1 LIEFVMTKDRQATAA
16 TFDPLRGFTGR
27 DGAVDDAAKTEVLGS
42 AGIGDPVDCLRE
54 ADDRFA
60 LALGNA
66 VIAGWAQLAREDQE
80 RLFELAVSAGRVG
93 GRNEVLREDLAK
105 FLHDHHERTAPPRR

>member
-1 LIEFVMTKDRQATAA
+1 MGRSTMRRRPRFLDPPSLATRSIAC
-16 TFDPLRGFTGR
+16 G
-27 DGAVDDAAKTEVLGS
+27 E
-42 AGIGDPVDCLRE
+42 LRE
-54 ADDRFA
+54 TGFA

-105 FLHDHHERTAPPRR
+105 FLHDHHERTAPPRP